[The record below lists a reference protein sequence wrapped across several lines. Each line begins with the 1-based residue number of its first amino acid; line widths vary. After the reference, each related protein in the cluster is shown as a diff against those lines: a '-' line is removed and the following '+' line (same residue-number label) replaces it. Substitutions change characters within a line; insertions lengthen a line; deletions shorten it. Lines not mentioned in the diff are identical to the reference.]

1 MKNIVGSL
9 LPLLCVLLSAS
20 VFAREPGPRATPVI
34 VSIAKQQALAPVIE
48 VPGTVISRQQANI
61 AAEVSGRLTW
71 VAEVGDNVR
80 KGAFIAKLDD
90 TLQGLEV
97 QQIEANLEREKV
109 RVAYLEKE
117 TKRLEAMAEAN
128 LMAKNLLDKTSSD
141 FGVAKTELAL
151 TKARLQFE
159 KETLKRHKITAPFS
173 GVVTERLA
181 RQGEWVSSGDE
192 ILAFV
197 NPQALEVMAR
207 VPHESVANLRLGDSI
222 QITQKTQAELGYLRT
237 IVPIGDVQSHLFE
250 VRVSLKGKRW
260 LVGQAVRVLVPI
272 DSARSVMTV
281 PRDAIVLRRNGA
293 SVFRVGD
300 ESKAERVSVSTG
312 IASGEFIEIQGD
324 IQAGDKI
331 VIRGSERLRPG
342 QLVKLLPSDG
352 DES

>member
-9 LPLLCVLLSAS
+9 LSLFCVLLSTP
-20 VFAREPGPRATPVI
+20 VFAKEPGPRAIPVI
-34 VSIAKQQALAPVIE
+34 VSLAKQQALAPTIE

-61 AAEVSGRLTW
+61 ASEVSGRLIW
-71 VAEVGDNVR
+71 VAEVGDTVR

-90 TLQGLEV
+90 TLQDLEV
-97 QQIEANLEREKV
+97 QQIEANLEREEV
-109 RVAYLEKE
+109 RVAYLGKE
-117 TKRLEAMAEAN
+117 AKRLETMANAD
-128 LMAKNLLDKTSSD
+128 LTARNLLDKTFRD

-192 ILAFV
+192 VLAFV
-197 NPQALEVMAR
+197 NPQSLEVMAR
-207 VPHESVANLRLGDSI
+207 VPHETVANLTLGDKI
-222 QITQKTQAELGYLRT
+222 QITQKTQSELGALRT

-250 VRVSLKGKRW
+250 VRVSLKGKSW
-260 LVGQAVRVLVPI
+260 LAGQAVRVLVPI
-272 DSARSVMTV
+272 DSARLVMAV

-293 SVFRVGD
+293 SVFRIGD
-300 ESKAERVSVSTG
+300 ENKAERVSVSTG
-312 IASGEFIEIQGD
+312 IASGAFIEIQGD
-324 IQAGDKI
+324 VQAGDKI
-331 VIRGSERLRPG
+331 VTRGSERLRPG

-352 DES
+352 AES